1 VATLTIGG
9 KKYRVY
15 NVVLTG
21 TTVAPRKKVV
31 AAFGKRGINVQGGVQ
46 LTTDLLIIG
55 TRPGRTK
62 VGKARDLGVP
72 AVLSEDLVRSMGKG
86 IAPKTPS
93 AGRKAIGVMK
103 PKPKRLSAAQLDKE
117 IDTALR
123 EIAKD
128 DPWLAA
134 ELKKEGA
141 REKHGWPKKPKRR
154 TTKKAAKKSARRT
167 SRKPSAAKKRHL
179 APKDAAAAQF
189 GGAAAGPGPGTT
201 TRRFVKKQLGGKKRR
216 TSKKKAPAKKA
227 PARRTSR
234 KKAPAKKRAI
244 RKAPAKRRT
253 SKLKEFFWED
263 NDGRYG
269 VVKASSKTDAKSRI
283 MKRGKRGVKIR
294 TRIPSWY

>member
-1 VATLTIGG
+1 VATLTIAG
-9 KKYRVY
+9 KKYRIN

-62 VGKARDLGVP
+62 VSKARDLGVP

-86 IAPKTPS
+86 IGPKTPS
-93 AGRKAIGVMK
+93 AGGKAIGVMK

-117 IDTALR
+117 VDKALR

-154 TTKKAAKKSARRT
+154 TTKKAAKKPARRT

-179 APKDAAAAQF
+179 AERRAAI
-189 GGAAAGPGPGTT
+189 
-201 TRRFVKKQLGGKKRR
+201 
-216 TSKKKAPAKKA
+216 AKK
-227 PARRTSR
+227 
-234 KKAPAKKRAI
+234 
-244 RKAPAKRRT
+244 
-253 SKLKEFFWED
+253 KLKEFFWED
-263 NDGRYG
+263 SEGRYG
-269 VVKASSKTDAKSRI
+269 LVKASSKTDAKKRI
-283 MKRGKRGVKIR
+283 MARGKRGVKIR